1 MPTQL
6 LFYKQAIPV
15 SKELHGNLSID
26 TKQDYSFASQVN
38 SVPLTATEFPNA
50 ARDYVIVFAG
60 QETIIPAALLGAQ
73 QDQNVFVS
81 EDGRWEGRYIPAFVR
96 RYPFVFS
103 SNDQPDNG
111 DSSTF
116 TLCVDKEFQGL
127 NEDDRGE
134 KLFDDQGENTSYLDK
149 MLNFLS
155 EYQAQ
160 FQRTQIFCEKLKD
173 LGLLEPMQ
181 AHISLPTGSQ
191 LSLTGFQ
198 VINRDRLKAL
208 DGDKLAELAKT
219 DELELAYLHLQ
230 SMNNF
235 SVMVKRV
242 GEGSTKI
249 N

>member
-15 SKELHGNLSID
+15 SKELHGSLSID

-60 QETIIPAALLGAQ
+60 QETPMPAAILGVQ
-73 QDQNVFVS
+73 QDQNIFIS
-81 EDGRWEGRYIPAFVR
+81 DDGRWEGRYIPAFVR

-103 SNDQPDNG
+103 TNEDK
-111 DSSTF
+111 STF
-116 TLCVDKEFQGL
+116 TLCIDKEFQGL

-134 KLFDDQGENTSYLDK
+134 KLFDEEGEKTSYLDK

-155 EYQAQ
+155 EYQVQ
-160 FQRTQIFCEKLKD
+160 FQRTQTFCEKLKELD
-173 LGLLEPMQ
+173 LLESMQ
-181 AHISLPTGSQ
+181 AHISLPGGSQ
-191 LSLTGFQ
+191 QSLTGFQ

-230 SMNNF
+230 SLNNF
-235 SVMVKRV
+235 SVMVERAEK
-242 GEGSTKI
+242 GSI
-249 N
+249 ESN

>member
-15 SKELHGNLSID
+15 SKEIHGSLSID

-38 SVPLTATEFPNA
+38 SVPLTATEFPFA

-60 QETIIPAALLGAQ
+60 QDAPMPAAILGVQ
-73 QDQNVFVS
+73 QDQNLFIS

-103 SNDQPDNG
+103 SNEEN
-111 DSSTF
+111 STF
-116 TLCVDKEFQGL
+116 TLCIDKEFPGL

-134 KLFDDQGENTSYLDK
+134 KLFDEEGEKTSYLDK
-149 MLNFLS
+149 MLDFLQ
-155 EYQAQ
+155 EYQLQ
-160 FQRTQIFCEKLKD
+160 FQRTQIFCDKLKELD
-173 LGLLEPMQ
+173 LLDTMQ

-191 LSLTGFQ
+191 QSLTGFQ
-198 VINRDRLKAL
+198 VINCERLKAL
-208 DGDKLAELAKT
+208 EADKLAELAKT
-219 DELELAYLHLQ
+219 DALELAYLHLQ
-230 SMNNF
+230 SLNNF
-235 SVMVKRV
+235 SVMVEQA
-242 GEGSTKI
+242 GAGSTRS

>member
-15 SKELHGNLSID
+15 SKEIHGSLSID

-38 SVPLTATEFPNA
+38 SVPLTATEFPFA

-60 QETIIPAALLGAQ
+60 QDAPMPAAILGVQ
-73 QDQNVFVS
+73 QDQNLFIS

-103 SNDQPDNG
+103 SNEEN
-111 DSSTF
+111 STF
-116 TLCVDKEFQGL
+116 TLCIDKEFPGL

-134 KLFDDQGENTSYLDK
+134 KLFDEEGEKTSYLDK
-149 MLNFLS
+149 MLDFLQ
-155 EYQAQ
+155 EYQLQ
-160 FQRTQIFCEKLKD
+160 FQRTQIFCDKLKELD
-173 LGLLEPMQ
+173 LLDTMQ

-191 LSLTGFQ
+191 QSLTGFQ
-198 VINRDRLKAL
+198 VINRERLKAL
-208 DGDKLAELAKT
+208 EADKLAELAKT
-219 DELELAYLHLQ
+219 DALELAYLHLQ
-230 SMNNF
+230 SLNNF
-235 SVMVKRV
+235 SVMVEQA
-242 GEGSTKI
+242 GAGSTRS

>member
-15 SKELHGNLSID
+15 SQEQHGNFSID
-26 TKQDYSFASQVN
+26 TTQDYSFASRVN

-50 ARDYVIVFAG
+50 ARDYVIVFVG
-60 QETIIPAALLGAQ
+60 EKTLMPAALLGAQ

-81 EDGRWEGRYIPAFVR
+81 EDGQWEGRYIPAFVR

-103 SNDQPDNG
+103 SNDE
-111 DSSTF
+111 SSTF
-116 TLCVDKEFQGL
+116 TLCIDQEFQGL
-127 NEDDRGE
+127 NQDDRGE
-134 KLFDDQGENTSYLDK
+134 KLFDEQGEKTSYLNK
-149 MLNFLS
+149 MLDFLS
-155 EYQAQ
+155 EYQLQ
-160 FQRTQIFCEKLKD
+160 FTRTQIFCEKLRE

-208 DGDKLAELAKT
+208 DGDKLTELAKT

-235 SVMVKRV
+235 SIMVKRV